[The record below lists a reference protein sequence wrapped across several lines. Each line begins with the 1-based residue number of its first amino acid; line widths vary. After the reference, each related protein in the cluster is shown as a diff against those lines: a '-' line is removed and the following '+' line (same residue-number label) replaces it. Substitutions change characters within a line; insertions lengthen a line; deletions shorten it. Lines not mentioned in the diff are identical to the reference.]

1 MKTNNMK
8 SNWAGYALFA
18 LLMGVCASCS
28 QNEFEDENTLE
39 AVKLTVSVEEGGVR
53 TRSTD
58 FSVDRFLIEV
68 YTDNTYSTPALGV
81 FKDSTNKAVTD
92 FGDFTLILDRNK
104 DYYCLLWADKA
115 GSACYTVSDLKAV
128 TLVSGQKPVEAWHGK
143 ITIPKGNTA
152 TFSKELKRA
161 VAKLSLME
169 TGVILSNSSLGVAF
183 NQPTVFNVATAV
195 ASNPAAT
202 SFTLDLSAGAT
213 GTTTVPQKLNASDIY
228 VMASASS
235 AVVTSLTFSMA
246 SSGLT
251 EPSFDVTNVPFQ
263 ANYNTFIKGHY
274 TTQQSSTFTL
284 VHSELWNTFDE

>member
-1 MKTNNMK
+1 MKPNNMK
-8 SNWAGYALFA
+8 SNRAGYAIIA
-18 LLMGVCASCS
+18 LLMGLFTSCS

-68 YTDNTYSTPALGV
+68 YTDNTYSTPATGV
-81 FKDSTNKAVTD
+81 FKDGTNKAVTD

-128 TLVSGQKPVEAWHGK
+128 TLVSQKPVEAWHGK
-143 ITIPKGNTA
+143 ITIPKGNTT

-169 TGVILSNSSLGVAF
+169 TEVILSNSSLGVAF

-195 ASNPAAT
+195 ASNPVAT
-202 SFTLDLSAGAT
+202 SYTLDLSAGAT
-213 GTTTVPQKLNASDIY
+213 GTTTVPQKLNTSDIF
-228 VMASASS
+228 VMASVSS
-235 AVVTSLTFSMA
+235 AVVTSLTFSMITN
-246 SSGLT
+246 GLT

-274 TTQQSSTFTL
+274 TTQKSSMFTL